1 MKEKYEQ
8 SISELADTLLS
19 EKKTLTKEV
28 EKCTDEKTDTQLS
41 EKKYLTKYV
50 KKCIDEL
57 AFKKQKV
64 HT

>member
-1 MKEKYEQ
+1 MTEKDNR
-8 SISELADTLLS
+8 STDELADTLLS

-28 EKCTDEKTDTQLS
+28 EKCTDENTDTQLS

-50 KKCIDEL
+50 KKGTDEL